1 MPRRLA
7 RKQVAAPVLSEQA
20 SDFLSPEEH
29 WKRRKAPLTRATH
42 RCDVEA
48 DAGATLATTHATTP
62 LRCVFFARGVCH
74 RGPQCDYVHEIP
86 DDAFFRYAGT
96 QPQFDCFGRQ
106 RSGEDLTNRNDCT
119 TLFIYLGGVLLAS
132 NDNSADAIAALV
144 GNDFSAFGPIAFVNV
159 IISKSIAFVRYSHRS
174 SAEFAKEA
182 MHRQCL
188 SGDRTETVLS
198 VRWANEDPNPKA
210 KARVKREREERFV
223 GKVGGDVRMAGDR
236 DDEGDDDRDD
246 EGDDEGSDDWRRY
259 VTDDDDAGD
268 ADDDAGDADDD
279 AGDDDDDDDGDD
291 PASAANAG
299 GEGGA
304 ARVVCPKQAE
314 DTLETSGLFAY
325 DSSE

>member
-1 MPRRLA
+1 MPRIPRRPA
-7 RKQVAAPVLSEQA
+7 RKQVSAPVPSDQA

-48 DAGATLATTHATTP
+48 DAGATLATTHATSP

-119 TLFIYLGGVLLAS
+119 TLFIYLGGVLIGS
-132 NDNSADAIAALV
+132 NENNADVIAKLIH
-144 GNDFSAFGPIAFVNV
+144 NDFSAFGPISFVNV
-159 IISKSIAFVRYSHRS
+159 IINKSIGFVRYSHRS

-188 SGDRTETVLS
+188 RGDRTETVLS
-198 VRWANEDPNPKA
+198 VRWANEDPNPTA
-210 KARVKREREERFV
+210 KVRVKREREERFV
-223 GKVGGDVRMAGDR
+223 RKVVGDVAGAGGS
-236 DDEGDDDRDD
+236 DDE
-246 EGDDEGSDDWRRY
+246 ESDDWRRY
-259 VTDDDDAGD
+259 VSEDEGASDDAGEQGGAEHGVG
-268 ADDDAGDADDD
+268 ADDGGDGG
-279 AGDDDDDDDGDD
+279 GDGGGNGGGDGGGDV
-291 PASAANAG
+291 A
-299 GEGGA
+299 GEGDVGTIN
-304 ARVVCPKQAE
+304 AE
-314 DTLETSGLFAY
+314 RPSANKSGSRSLCFDY